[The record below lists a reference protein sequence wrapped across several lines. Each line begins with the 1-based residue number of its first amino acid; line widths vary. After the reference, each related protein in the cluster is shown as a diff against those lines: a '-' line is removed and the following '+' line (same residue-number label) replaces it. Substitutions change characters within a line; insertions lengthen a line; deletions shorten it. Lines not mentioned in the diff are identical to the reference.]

1 MIDNNKIIGII
12 ALSELKGIGPAFIK
26 KVLSKNTFENTN
38 LIQGIKEITTANNKQ
53 FDDDTIY
60 EAVESAKEIVFKC
73 KEEGITII
81 EFTSEDYPI
90 LLKEIKDPPSVIYC
104 KGNLDLLYNKTVCII
119 GTREPNENAVKI
131 SERIGSFYSNK
142 NWAICNGLAEGVDN
156 FSIKSNDK
164 IHDKVIG
171 ILAGGLN
178 YNTKKT
184 LLKKTA
190 ENAERTIES
199 GGLLISEMPPDK
211 KEDTFTVVKSCRIQ
225 AGISN
230 GLILIQSSL
239 DGGSRFT
246 TKSFCETQRLI
257 AVVNPVQS
265 DFDLPTYNANK
276 EIILNSKKGL
286 SRFTELKE
294 DKIQTSK
301 IFVIKSKDDYTEFE
315 NLMNNRPKNI
325 EQSNTTLF
333 GWQKKP
339 QFRRVLIR
347 DYYPGGWAQTKGLR
361 K

>member
-1 MIDNNKIIGII
+1 MKNNNKIIGII
-12 ALSELKGIGPAFIK
+12 ALSALKGIGPAFVKKAVSKDTFDTSNIIQKIK
-26 KVLSKNTFENTN
+26 D
-38 LIQGIKEITTANNKQ
+38 ITTANNKP

-60 EAVESAKEIVFKC
+60 EAVETAKEIIYNC

-81 EFTSEDYPI
+81 EFTNSDYPTS
-90 LLKEIKDPPSVIYC
+90 LKEIKDPPSVIYC

-119 GTREPNENAVKI
+119 GTREPNDNAVKI
-131 SERIGSFYSNK
+131 SERIGLFYSNSS
-142 NWAICNGLAEGVDN
+142 WAICNGLAEGVDN

-164 IHDKVIG
+164 IHNKVIG

-190 ENAERTIES
+190 ENAEKTVQN

-211 KEDTFTVVKSCRIQ
+211 KEDTFSVVKSCRIQ
-225 AGISN
+225 AGLSN

-246 TKSFCETQRLI
+246 TKSFCETQRPI
-257 AVVNPVQS
+257 AVINPIQS
-265 DFDLPTYNANK
+265 DYDLPTYNANK

-286 SRFTELKE
+286 SKFTELKE

-301 IFVIKSKDDYTEFE
+301 IFVIKSKDDYIEFE
-315 NLMNNRPKNI
+315 NLMNNRQKNI
-325 EQSNTTLF
+325 EQSKRTLF
-333 GWQKKP
+333 G
-339 QFRRVLIR
+339 
-347 DYYPGGWAQTKGLR
+347 
-361 K
+361 

>member
-1 MIDNNKIIGII
+1 MRDNYKIIGII

-26 KVLSKNTFENTN
+26 KVVSKNTFETNNT
-38 LIQGIKEITTANNKQ
+38 IQEIKELTSVNNKK

-60 EAVESAKEIVFKC
+60 EASQNAKEIVFKC

-81 EFTSEDYPI
+81 EFTNENYPA

-119 GTREPNENAVKI
+119 GTRKPNKNAIKI
-131 SERIGSFYSNK
+131 SERVGLFYSNTS
-142 NWAICNGLAEGVDN
+142 WAICNGLAEGVDN

-164 IHDKVIG
+164 IHNKVIG

-190 ENAERTIES
+190 ENAEKTLES

-211 KEDTFTVVKSCRIQ
+211 KEDTFTLVKSCRIQ
-225 AGISN
+225 AGLSN

-246 TKSFCETQRLI
+246 TRSFCETQRPI
-257 AVVNPVQS
+257 AVINPVPS
-265 DFDLPTYNANK
+265 DFDLPAYNANK

-286 SRFTELKE
+286 SKFTELKE

-301 IFVIKSKDDYTEFE
+301 IFIIKSKNDYLELE
-315 NLMNNRPKNI
+315 NLITNRIKNI
-325 EQSNTTLF
+325 ELSNSTFF
-333 GWQKKP
+333 G
-339 QFRRVLIR
+339 
-347 DYYPGGWAQTKGLR
+347 
-361 K
+361 

>member
-1 MIDNNKIIGII
+1 MKENNKIIGII
-12 ALSELKGIGPAFIK
+12 TLSKLKGIGPAFVK
-26 KVLSKNTFENTN
+26 KVVSKSTFETN
-38 LIQGIKEITTANNKQ
+38 NIIQEIKEIIAANNKQ

-60 EAVESAKEIVFKC
+60 EAVESVRDIIFKC
-73 KEEGITII
+73 NEKGITIV
-81 EFTSEDYPI
+81 EFTSEDYPA
-90 LLKEIKDPPSVIYC
+90 LLKQIKDPPSVIYC
-104 KGNLDLLYNKTVCII
+104 KGNLNLLYDKTVCII
-119 GTREPNENAVKI
+119 GTREPNENAMKI
-131 SERIGSFYSNK
+131 AEKVGSFYSNT

-156 FSIKSNDK
+156 FSIKSNAK
-164 IHDKVIG
+164 IHNKVIG

-184 LLKKTA
+184 ILKKTA
-190 ENAERTIES
+190 ENAEKAIEN

-225 AGISN
+225 AGLSN

-246 TKSFCETQRLI
+246 TKSFCETQRPI
-257 AVVNPVQS
+257 AVINPVQS
-265 DFDLPTYNANK
+265 DIDLSTYNANK

-301 IFVIKSKDDYTEFE
+301 IFIIKSKDDYTEFE
-315 NLMNNRPKNI
+315 NLMISRPKNI

-333 GWQKKP
+333 G
-339 QFRRVLIR
+339 
-347 DYYPGGWAQTKGLR
+347 
-361 K
+361 

>member
-1 MIDNNKIIGII
+1 MKDNNKIIGII
-12 ALSELKGIGPAFIK
+12 ALSALKGIGPAFVK
-26 KVLSKNTFENTN
+26 KVVSNSTFESTI
-38 LIQGIKEITTANNKQ
+38 LIQEIKEITTANNKP

-60 EAVESAKEIVFKC
+60 EAVESAKEIIYNC
-73 KEEGITII
+73 KEEGISII
-81 EFTSEDYPI
+81 ELTNSNYPR

-119 GTREPNENAVKI
+119 GTREPNDNAVKI
-131 SERIGSFYSNK
+131 SERIGLFYSNTS
-142 NWAICNGLAEGVDN
+142 WAICNGLAEGVDN

-164 IHDKVIG
+164 IHNKVIG

-190 ENAERTIES
+190 ENAEKTIES
-199 GGLLISEMPPDK
+199 GGLLISEMPPGK
-211 KEDTFTVVKSCRIQ
+211 KEDTFTIVKSCKIQ
-225 AGISN
+225 AGLSN

-246 TKSFCETQRLI
+246 TKSFCETQRPI
-257 AVVNPVQS
+257 AVINPVQA
-265 DFDLPTYNANK
+265 DFDLPSYNANK

-286 SRFTELKE
+286 SKFTELKE

-315 NLMNNRPKNI
+315 NLMTNRQKNI
-325 EQSNTTLF
+325 EQTNTTLF
-333 GWQKKP
+333 GWQKK
-339 QFRRVLIR
+339 
-347 DYYPGGWAQTKGLR
+347 ASH
-361 K
+361 

>member
-1 MIDNNKIIGII
+1 MKDKNKIIGLIS
-12 ALSELKGIGPAFIK
+12 LLELDKIGPAFIK
-26 KVLSKNTFENTN
+26 KAVSNKCFESTD
-38 LIQGIKEITTANNKQ
+38 IFKEIKEITSSNNKN
-53 FDDDTIY
+53 FDDDAIY
-60 EAVESAKEIVFKC
+60 DAVEKAKEIIFKC

-81 EFTSEDYPI
+81 AITSDDYPS
-90 LLKEIKDPPSVIYC
+90 LLKEIKDPPPVIYC
-104 KGNLDLLYNKTVCII
+104 KGNLDLLYTKVVCII

-131 SERIGSFYSNK
+131 SERIGFFYSNTG
-142 NWAICNGLAEGVDN
+142 WAICNGLADGVDN

-164 IHDKVIG
+164 IHNKVIG

-190 ENAERTIES
+190 ENAEKTIEN

-225 AGISN
+225 AGLSN

-246 TKSFCETQRLI
+246 IKSFCETHRPI
-257 AVVNPVQS
+257 AVINPVPA

-276 EIILNSKKGL
+276 EIILNNKKGL
-286 SRFTELKE
+286 AKFTELKE

-301 IFVIKSKDDYTEFE
+301 IFVIKSKDDYTVFDK
-315 NLMNNRPKNI
+315 LMTDRPKPTEETNL
-325 EQSNTTLF
+325 TLF
-333 GWQKKP
+333 
-339 QFRRVLIR
+339 R
-347 DYYPGGWAQTKGLR
+347 
-361 K
+361 

>member
-1 MIDNNKIIGII
+1 MKNKNKIIGII
-12 ALSELKGIGPAFIK
+12 ALSELKGVGPAFVK
-26 KVLSKNTFENTN
+26 KVVLKNTFETTNT
-38 LIQGIKEITTANNKQ
+38 IQEIKGIITANNKQ

-60 EAVESAKEIVFKC
+60 EAVESAKNIVNKC
-73 KEEGITII
+73 KEEGISIL
-81 EFTSEDYPI
+81 EFTSEDYPA

-131 SERIGSFYSNK
+131 SERIGCFYSNTG
-142 NWAICNGLAEGVDN
+142 WAICNGLAEGVDN

-164 IHDKVIG
+164 IHNKVIG

-190 ENAERTIES
+190 ENAEKTIEN

-225 AGISN
+225 AGLSN

-246 TKSFCETQRLI
+246 IKSFCETHRPI
-257 AVVNPVQS
+257 AVINPVQA

-276 EIILNSKKGL
+276 EIILNSKKGI
-286 SRFTELKE
+286 SKFTELKGE
-294 DKIQTSK
+294 KIQTSK
-301 IFVIKSKDDYTEFE
+301 IFIIKSKDDYTEFE
-315 NLMNNRPKNI
+315 KLMIDIPKST
-325 EQSNTTLF
+325 EQINKTLF
-333 GWQKKP
+333 G
-339 QFRRVLIR
+339 
-347 DYYPGGWAQTKGLR
+347 
-361 K
+361 

>member
-1 MIDNNKIIGII
+1 MKDHNKIIGTI

-26 KVLSKNTFENTN
+26 KVVSKNTFATPNT
-38 LIQGIKEITTANNKQ
+38 IQVIKDIITANNKQ
-53 FDDDTIY
+53 FDDDTIH
-60 EAVESAKEIVFKC
+60 EAIERAKDIVFKC
-73 KEEGITII
+73 KEEGIIII
-81 EFTSEDYPI
+81 EFTSEYYPT

-131 SERIGSFYSNK
+131 SERIGSFYSNT

-156 FSIKSNDK
+156 FSIKSKEK
-164 IHDKVIG
+164 IHNKVIG

-190 ENAERTIES
+190 ENAEKTIES

-211 KEDTFTVVKSCRIQ
+211 KEDTFTIVKSCRIQ
-225 AGISN
+225 AGLSN

-239 DGGSRFT
+239 EGGSRFT
-246 TKSFCETQRLI
+246 TKSFCETQRPI
-257 AVVNPVQS
+257 AVINPFKS
-265 DFDLPTYNANK
+265 DFDLPNYNANR
-276 EIILNSKKGL
+276 EIILNSKKGI
-286 SRFTELKE
+286 SKFTELKE

-315 NLMNNRPKNI
+315 NLMTYRPKDI
-325 EQSNTTLF
+325 KYTNTTLF
-333 GWQKKP
+333 G
-339 QFRRVLIR
+339 
-347 DYYPGGWAQTKGLR
+347 
-361 K
+361 

>member
-1 MIDNNKIIGII
+1 MNDNNKILGII
-12 ALSELKGIGPAFIK
+12 ALSALKGIGPAFVK
-26 KVLSKNTFENTN
+26 KVVSNDTFQTTN
-38 LIQGIKEITTANNKQ
+38 LIQEIQNITSANNKS

-60 EAVESAKEIVFKC
+60 DAVETAKEIIYNC
-73 KEEGITII
+73 KEEGIKII
-81 EFTSEDYPI
+81 ELTNSNYPI

-131 SERIGSFYSNK
+131 SERIGSFYSNS

-156 FSIKSNDK
+156 FSIKLNEK
-164 IHDKVIG
+164 IHKNVIG

-190 ENAERTIES
+190 ENAEKTIES

-211 KEDTFTVVKSCRIQ
+211 KEDTFSVVKSCRIQ
-225 AGISN
+225 AGLSN

-246 TKSFCETQRLI
+246 TKAFCETQRPF
-257 AVVNPVQS
+257 AVINPVPS
-265 DFDLPTYNANK
+265 DFELPTYNANK
-276 EIILNSKKGL
+276 EIIQNGKNGL
-286 SRFTELKE
+286 SKFTDTKE

-315 NLMNNRPKNI
+315 TLMTSKTKNI
-325 EQSNTTLF
+325 EQFNTILF
-333 GWQKKP
+333 S
-339 QFRRVLIR
+339 
-347 DYYPGGWAQTKGLR
+347 
-361 K
+361 

>member
-1 MIDNNKIIGII
+1 MKDINKIIGII

-26 KVLSKNTFENTN
+26 KVVSKNTFEKNNT
-38 LIQGIKEITTANNKQ
+38 IHEIKQIIADNKKQ

-60 EAVESAKEIVFKC
+60 EAIENAKDIVLKC

-81 EFTSEDYPI
+81 EFTSEDFPS
-90 LLKEIKDPPSVIYC
+90 LLKEIKDPPPVIYC

-131 SERIGSFYSNK
+131 SERIGLFYSNS

-156 FSIKSNDK
+156 YSIKSNNI
-164 IHDKVIG
+164 IHNNVIG
-171 ILAGGLN
+171 VLAGGLN

-190 ENAERTIES
+190 ENAEKTFKS

-225 AGISN
+225 AGLSN

-246 TKSFCETQRLI
+246 TKSFCETQRPI
-257 AVVNPVQS
+257 AIINPVQT
-265 DFDLPTYNANK
+265 DFELPTYNANK
-276 EIILNSKKGL
+276 EIIMNSKKGL
-286 SRFTELKE
+286 SKFIELKE

-301 IFVIKSKDDYTEFE
+301 ILVIKSKDDYSEFE
-315 NLMNNRPKNI
+315 NLMTISPKNI
-325 EQSNTTLF
+325 EQKNTTLF
-333 GWQKKP
+333 G
-339 QFRRVLIR
+339 
-347 DYYPGGWAQTKGLR
+347 
-361 K
+361 

>member
-1 MIDNNKIIGII
+1 MKDNNKIIGII
-12 ALSELKGIGPAFIK
+12 ALSALKGIGPAFVK
-26 KVLSKNTFENTN
+26 KVVSNSTFESTI
-38 LIQGIKEITTANNKQ
+38 LIQEIKEITTANNKP

-60 EAVESAKEIVFKC
+60 EAVESAKEIIYNC
-73 KEEGITII
+73 KEEGISII
-81 EFTSEDYPI
+81 ELTNSNYPR

-119 GTREPNENAVKI
+119 GTREPNDNAVKI
-131 SERIGSFYSNK
+131 SERIGLFYSNTS
-142 NWAICNGLAEGVDN
+142 WAICNGLAEGVDN

-164 IHDKVIG
+164 IHNKVIG

-190 ENAERTIES
+190 ENAEKTIES
-199 GGLLISEMPPDK
+199 GGLLISEMPPGK
-211 KEDTFTVVKSCRIQ
+211 KEDTFTIVKSCKIQ
-225 AGISN
+225 AGLSN

-246 TKSFCETQRLI
+246 TKSFCETQRPI
-257 AVVNPVQS
+257 AVINPVQA
-265 DFDLPTYNANK
+265 DFDLPSYNANK

-286 SRFTELKE
+286 SKFTELKE

-315 NLMNNRPKNI
+315 NLMTNRQKNI
-325 EQSNTTLF
+325 EQTNTTLF
-333 GWQKKP
+333 G
-339 QFRRVLIR
+339 
-347 DYYPGGWAQTKGLR
+347 
-361 K
+361 

>member
-1 MIDNNKIIGII
+1 MKDNNKIIGII
-12 ALSELKGIGPAFIK
+12 ALSELKGIGPAFVK
-26 KVLSKNTFENTN
+26 KVVSKNTFETTN
-38 LIQGIKEITTANNKQ
+38 IIQEIKEIITTNNKQ

-60 EAVESAKEIVFKC
+60 EAVESAKDIVFKC

-81 EFTSEDYPI
+81 EFTSEDYPT

-131 SERIGSFYSNK
+131 SERIGSFYSNTS
-142 NWAICNGLAEGVDN
+142 WAICNGLAEGVDN

-164 IHDKVIG
+164 IHSKVIG

-190 ENAERTIES
+190 ENAEKTIES

-211 KEDTFTVVKSCRIQ
+211 NEDTFTVVKSCRIQ
-225 AGISN
+225 AGLSN

-246 TKSFCETQRLI
+246 TKSFCETQRPI
-257 AVVNPVQS
+257 AVINPVQS

-276 EIILNSKKGL
+276 EIILNSKMGL
-286 SRFTELKE
+286 TKFTGLKE

-301 IFVIKSKDDYTEFE
+301 IFVMKSKDDYTEFE
-315 NLMNNRPKNI
+315 NLMTNRLKNI
-325 EQSNTTLF
+325 EQTNTTLF
-333 GWQKKP
+333 GWQKK
-339 QFRRVLIR
+339 
-347 DYYPGGWAQTKGLR
+347 ASH
-361 K
+361 